1 MIHHLRFSF
10 RNEVHVE
17 TYYWKWKVPR
27 IAIKQAKVNQWGW
40 GRNIAGGGGGGGR
53 ISKLTCCRAR
63 FLDAIWIV
71 RERIFLRRLHNHRGS
86 ISSWGRTISV
96 TWCIDNWR
104 GLIQQ
109 HKDIFRIS
117 LRYFKTVWPSATIPW
132 CCRIFV
138 NIGSCN
144 GLLPLFRVRP
154 GTECCLNTEWW
165 Y

>member
-27 IAIKQAKVNQWGW
+27 IAIKQAKWISGGGGGIRACYQCYQHDGETY
-40 GRNIAGGGGGGGR
+40 GGGGGG

-86 ISSWGRTISV
+86 ISSWDRTISV

-104 GLIQQ
+104 SLIEQN
-109 HKDIFRIS
+109 KNIFRIS
-117 LRYFKTVWPSATIPW
+117 QRYFKTLWPSAAIHGAVVFCQHW
-132 CCRIFV
+132 
-138 NIGSCN
+138 
-144 GLLPLFRVRP
+144 FR
-154 GTECCLNTEWW
+154 
-165 Y
+165 